1 LLRVGATA
9 MHMAAAGITGLGWV
23 RTLASRR
30 PWPLLG
36 AYLTSVTFHGLWN
49 GLTVMMVIAS
59 LWTIAQPGDPART
72 LVGGTSIVVGLTGL
86 LLLTLTITGVAVYI
100 TLHMRRA

>member
-1 LLRVGATA
+1 
-9 MHMAAAGITGLGWV
+9 
-23 RTLASRR
+23 LA
-30 PWPLLG
+30 
-36 AYLTSVTFHGLWN
+36 
-49 GLTVMMVIAS
+49 VMMVIAS